1 MVNVVGGK
9 MSMGFGDDAD
19 FLKLMEGVLQ
29 LASDIINVQVRILVI
44 LIGVCCA
51 VILLGISLIVPTM

>member
-19 FLKLMEGVLQ
+19 FLELMLKVLQ
-29 LASDIINVQVRILVI
+29 LVNGITNAWALILVI

-51 VILLGISLIVPTM
+51 VILLGIYLVVHIT

>member
-19 FLKLMEGVLQ
+19 FLKQIETVLQ
-29 LASDIINVQVRILVI
+29 LANAITRGLVLAWVMVGIALVALVLLIIYL
-44 LIGVCCA
+44 A
-51 VILLGISLIVPTM
+51 VHIM